1 MQEWIILSNRE
12 MQRFSVLEK
21 VAERALSLKAAA
33 ELMKLGYRQVKR
45 LWARFQKE
53 GPKGLAH
60 QGRGR
65 RAANAYSPQIR
76 RRVLALSQDRYA
88 QFNDTHFVE
97 MLREREGLRISR
109 ETVRSWR
116 REAGL
121 KPKRKRRP
129 PLHHKRRPRRPI
141 MGLLAQWDGSPHPWF
156 GPDHPPCSLLH
167 ATDDATNT
175 VLGMVFRPHE
185 DTIGY
190 LCLLDMILRCH
201 GAPAAVYQDRHSAL
215 VRTDPHWSHEEELAG
230 TRFPTHVGRV
240 LEELG
245 IQAIPAYS
253 PQAKG
258 RIERQGGTFQDRL
271 IAELALAGITDIE
284 TANPWLETTFLPR
297 FNARFAKVP
306 EQPGSA
312 FRPIKAAER
321 YRLVAFA
328 YQAIVANDN
337 SIRLGGLVIDI
348 PPGPHRRSYAH
359 QKVLVRQHLDGA
371 WTVWLGEVRLARHAP
386 TPLREPWR
394 TWKIRER
401 GDEPRARHI
410 IQVYPDTTPAP
421 LEGDIYARQLR
432 GHLDSA

>member
-1 MQEWIILSNRE
+1 MKEWITLSSHE
-12 MQRFSVLEK
+12 MQRCAVLQK
-21 VAERALSLKAAA
+21 VAERVLTLKAAA
-33 ELMKLGYRQVKR
+33 ELMNLCYRQAKR
-45 LWARFQKE
+45 LWANFRRE
-53 GPKGLAH
+53 GPPGLAH
-60 QGRGR
+60 QNRGR
-65 RAANAYSPQIR
+65 RAANAYGPQVR
-76 RRVLALSQDRYA
+76 RQVLALSQNRYA
-88 QFNDTHFVE
+88 LFNDTHFVE

-109 ETVRSWR
+109 ETVRGWR
-116 REAGL
+116 REAGIP
-121 KPKRKRRP
+121 PKRRRRP
-129 PLHHKRRPRRPI
+129 PVHHKRRPRRPL
-141 MGLLAQWDGSPHPWF
+141 MGLLVQWDGSPHHWF

-167 ATDDATNT
+167 AIDDATNT
-175 VLGMVFRPHE
+175 VLGLVFRSQE

-190 LCLLDMILRCH
+190 LRLLDMILRRH
-201 GAPAAVYQDRHSAL
+201 GVPAAIYQDRHSAL

-230 TRFPTHVGRV
+230 IRFPTHVGRV

-271 IAELALAGITDIE
+271 IAELKLAAITDIE
-284 TANPWLETTFLPR
+284 TANSWLETTFLPR
-297 FNARFAKVP
+297 FNVRFAKAP

-312 FRPIKAAER
+312 FRAIKAAAR
-321 YRLVAFA
+321 HHLVAFA
-328 YQAIVANDN
+328 YQAVVANDN

-371 WTVWLGEVRLARHAP
+371 WTVWLGNVRLARHAP
-386 TPLREPWR
+386 TPLREPLR

-401 GDEPRARHI
+401 GDEPRARRI
-410 IQVYPDTTPAP
+410 IQVYLDATPAP
-421 LEGDIYARQLR
+421 LEGDFFARQLG